1 MFLFEKPNEIENEE
15 NIIIFSGHEID
26 KMGYCTDSAPR
37 NGPYNSFKSPLLQ
50 QQKPEEKA
58 KPEENP
64 IDPRLKNIGRAHDMF
79 SRIFGTRIYE
89 YFPLTFMS
97 KRPRTD
103 LNKRSLPRHKTTTA

>member
-1 MFLFEKPNEIENEE
+1 MFLFEKPYEIENEE
-15 NIIIFSGHEID
+15 NIIIFSGHEIN

-50 QQKPEEKA
+50 QQKPEEQA

-89 YFPLTFMS
+89 YFPSNNT
-97 KRPRTD
+97 
-103 LNKRSLPRHKTTTA
+103 